1 MIIKC
6 NTNNVT
12 EINDMLKY
20 FKTSISKEY
29 MEDNPFIFY
38 LGYESNNELIGFV
51 SFSVLYERAELNY
64 VYVKPEYRDGLVATS
79 LLEEMF
85 KICFEKGVKSITLE
99 VRESNKAAIKLYE
112 KTGFTSIAK
121 RDRYYNDEDGLL
133 MEKVIE

>member
-64 VYVKPEYRDGLVATS
+64 VYVKPEYREGLVATL